1 MGYNACRRI
10 VWDHYVLGEE
20 EKKKESVHEDE
31 SKSAVT
37 MLPFSMAGLEVGGGG
52 GEGTGIMKQHL
63 ALSVQLLSGWTSRDT
78 GDPQPDRGLSPSTL
92 TLGYF
97 GTDSQV

>member
-1 MGYNACRRI
+1 
-10 VWDHYVLGEE
+10 
-20 EKKKESVHEDE
+20 
-31 SKSAVT
+31 

-52 GEGTGIMKQHL
+52 GEGTGIMKQRL